1 MKQVMTQNRAVVQML
16 SLRYLTV
23 IVIMSIAAF
32 LSFILALTL
41 GSVDTSIAEVLK
53 SLFHDDE
60 TFIRRIITEVRL
72 PRVEAGFLVGGML
85 ALAGAL
91 MQVLLRNP
99 LAEPYVLGVSG
110 GAAVF
115 TLLAIIYGLSG
126 IWINASAFTGAFVSI
141 MLVFTLSRAGG
152 DWNPMRMLLTGIVI
166 AAGWGAVISFLLAIS
181 PASKIHGMLFWLMGD
196 LSFAQ
201 HTPANFYILLFA
213 VVSCML
219 AARSMNLLARG
230 ELQAATL
237 GVSVISLRYFIYFIA
252 SLLAATAVM
261 QAGSIGFIG
270 LIVPHLLR
278 LIIGSD
284 HRLLIPASVLLG
296 GSLLVVADALAR
308 TIIAPQQLPVGVLTA
323 MIGVPLFLFLM
334 HSTAIRQKS

>member
-1 MKQVMTQNRAVVQML
+1 MTHDRATAQVL
-16 SLRYLTV
+16 SLKYVSTIL
-23 IVIMSIAAF
+23 IMSFIAA
-32 LSFILALTL
+32 LSFILALSL
-41 GSVDTSIAEVLK
+41 GSVDTSIADVIK
-53 SLFHDDE
+53 SLFHDDD
-60 TFIRRIITEVRL
+60 TFVKRIIKDVRL

-110 GAAVF
+110 GAAAF
-115 TLLAIIYGLSG
+115 TLLAIMCGMSG

-141 MLVFTLSRAGG
+141 MLVFTLSHAGG

-166 AAGWGAVISFLLAIS
+166 ASGWSAVISYLLAIS

-196 LSFAQ
+196 LSFTQ
-201 HTPANFYILLFA
+201 HAPANFHILLFA
-213 VVSCML
+213 VVICML

-230 ELQAATL
+230 DLQATAL
-237 GVSVISLRYFIYFIA
+237 GVSVTSLRYFVYFIA
-252 SLLAATAVM
+252 SLLTATAVM

-278 LIIGSD
+278 LVIGSD
-284 HRLLIPASVLLG
+284 HRLLLPVSVLLG

-323 MIGVPLFLFLM
+323 MIGVPLFLILM
-334 HSTAIRQKS
+334 HSAVIQQKP